1 MVGSIAIV
9 AVLSSS
15 VVVGIIEHPEP
26 IKTVVCLAVVSTQVG
41 MILSTC
47 SHCGTNGKVGGVGGG
62 KVKKVCCWQK
72 INIEHKN
79 TPTLHVVVVP
89 QCLCNM
95 DQQQQKSAHGC
106 TDACASIAMP
116 KWQKRD

>member
-1 MVGSIAIV
+1 
-9 AVLSSS
+9 
-15 VVVGIIEHPEP
+15 
-26 IKTVVCLAVVSTQVG
+26 
-41 MILSTC
+41 
-47 SHCGTNGKVGGVGGG
+47 VGGVGGG
-62 KVKKVCCWQK
+62 KVKKLKKSMLLAK

-95 DQQQQKSAHGC
+95 DQQQQKSAHGS

>member
-79 TPTLHVVVVP
+79 TPTP
-89 QCLCNM
+89 TWAWCPN
-95 DQQQQKSAHGC
+95 AF
-106 TDACASIAMP
+106 AI
-116 KWQKRD
+116 